1 MNVRSTLVIDL
12 ARERKRRVSKPLER
26 PLVSHLLEKAE
37 EWQGHLDRGE
47 VLNRAELARR
57 EGISAMRVSHLLALL
72 KLHPRIRA
80 AIKGLPPGT
89 PRSVISERRLRP
101 LTRLSWERQ
110 LASLGWLVGEGAHT
124 A

>member
-12 ARERKRRVSKPLER
+12 ARERKRRVSRSLER

-72 KLHPRIRA
+72 KLDPRIRE
-80 AIKGLPPGT
+80 AIKALPPGT
-89 PRSVISERRLRP
+89 PRSVISERKLRP

-110 LASLGWLVGEGAHT
+110 LAELDWLLEVRKRA
-124 A
+124 